1 MERKWLISKKRK
13 EYKFEFEVLV
23 SEVKLSAKE
32 VIVYK
37 NIKKER
43 KGLKGVQWSAQ
54 KSTNKIQ
61 TRIEKRKVTLVKK
74 GAQMKGNKKRSA
86 TEGKT
91 EIA

>member
-23 SEVKLSAKE
+23 IEVKLSAKE

-54 KSTNKIQ
+54 KKYKQDPNKNW
-61 TRIEKRKVTLVKK
+61 KKKSHFGKK
-74 GAQMKGNKKRSA
+74 GSA
-86 TEGKT
+86 DEGK
-91 EIA
+91 